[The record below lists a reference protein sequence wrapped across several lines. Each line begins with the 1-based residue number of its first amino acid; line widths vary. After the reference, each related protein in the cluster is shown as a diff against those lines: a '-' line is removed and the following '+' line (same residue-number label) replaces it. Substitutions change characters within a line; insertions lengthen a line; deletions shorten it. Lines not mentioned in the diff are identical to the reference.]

1 MKFTET
7 SFPPYELS
15 LPAGMAIPL
24 VCDSPHS
31 GAIYPADFKSC
42 LPVSKLRSGE
52 DSWVDQLWQA
62 IPAVGGSLL
71 TANFPRSYIDPN
83 RALDDINP
91 KLLAE
96 PWPHGEL
103 HPSVKSA
110 VGVGLLWDR
119 VNGEPMYDRKLW
131 VAEVENRID
140 TYYQPYHAAL
150 LRLADQAYQQFGCVW
165 HLNLHSMPS
174 DSYDIFQ
181 LEHPAPLSDFVLGD
195 RDGSTCDPTLIG
207 VIQDFLQE
215 RGYSVACN
223 NPFKGQTLVQ
233 MMGRPDDK
241 RYSLQIEI
249 NRKLYMDETSYEKN
263 AGFDSL
269 QTLLSE
275 LSVKVAEFIRLQ
287 M

>member
-7 SFPPYELS
+7 SFEPYELY
-15 LPAGMAIPL
+15 LPTVSGIPL

-31 GAIYPADFKSC
+31 GAIYPADFQSC
-42 LPVSKLRSGE
+42 LPVSKLQSGE
-52 DSWVDQLWQA
+52 DSWVDQLWRA
-62 IPAVGGSLL
+62 IPSVGASLL
-71 TANFPRSYIDPN
+71 VANFPRSYIDPN
-83 RALDDINP
+83 RALTDINP
-91 KLLAE
+91 AMLAE

-103 HPSVKSA
+103 HPSVKSS
-110 VGVGLLWDR
+110 VGAGLLWER
-119 VNGEPMYDRKLW
+119 VNGLPMYDRKLW
-131 VAEVENRID
+131 VAEVENRIA

-150 LRLADQAYQQFGCVW
+150 KNLADQAHQQFGCVW

-174 DSYDIFQ
+174 DSYTVFN
-181 LEHPAPLSDFVLGD
+181 LGAPHPLADFVLGD

-233 MMGRPDDK
+233 LMGKPDDK

-249 NRKLYMDETSYEKN
+249 NRKLYMDEASYEKN
-263 AGFDSL
+263 EGFDSL
-269 QTLLSE
+269 QATLSE
-275 LSVKVAEFIRLQ
+275 LSIKIAGFMRQQL
-287 M
+287 